1 MREVVSLVDTDIVI
15 VKAKR
20 PMTNIQLG
28 KTEKN
33 LSEKLNKKVV
43 VIPHD
48 LDICDYKEN
57 KKTTINH
64 DEIKINNSSKEKDM
78 TLKAKVDIDSEEAT
92 KKLEAMKLEAQG
104 IKNLLDEE
112 YMQKLKDTSDCIMN
126 MAKVIAK
133 ATGDTL
139 AGAIENTNYRAL
151 NIYSSN
157 SKPKYKVLN
166 KEQFLELKKEM
177 IDKANEEQWNRLAK
191 GNKYIVLTEDESM
204 GIQLYSL
211 DNFFDNNNLS
221 FNISN

>member
-1 MREVVSLVDTDIVI
+1 MSKVFSLVDTDVVI
-15 VKAKR
+15 VKSKNAITQEQIDKYEKE
-20 PMTNIQLG
+20 L
-28 KTEKN
+28 TEK
-33 LSEKLNKKVV
+33 LSKKV
-43 VIPHD
+43 IILPCG
-48 LDICDYKEN
+48 LEICDYKESE
-57 KKTTINH
+57 KTTINY
-64 DEIKINNSSKEKDM
+64 DEIKVNHSSKEKDI
-78 TLKAKVDIDSEEAT
+78 TLKAKIDIDSEEAT
-92 KKLEAMKLEAQG
+92 KKLEAMKLEVQG

-112 YMQKLKDTSDCIMN
+112 CMQKLKDTADCIIN

-133 ATGDTL
+133 VTGDTL
-139 AGAIENTNYRAL
+139 EGAIENTNCRAL

-177 IDKANEEQWNRLAK
+177 SDRANEEQWNRLAK